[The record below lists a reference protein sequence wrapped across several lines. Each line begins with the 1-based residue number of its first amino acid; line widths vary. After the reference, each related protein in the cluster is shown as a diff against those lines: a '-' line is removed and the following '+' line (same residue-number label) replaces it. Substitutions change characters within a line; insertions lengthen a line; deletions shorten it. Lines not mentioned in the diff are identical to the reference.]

1 MKRIVLNDLYDYK
14 NRKIYQLSEAFKFS
28 LDSILLAEYVSINN
42 KNQKIVDFCTGN
54 AVVPLIISGKH
65 ENKIFGIEIQSTISD
80 IANKSVLYNHLEN
93 QISIINDS
101 VLEINKYF
109 NSESVDIV
117 TCNPPYFKLEST
129 SLINENNIKA
139 IARHEIT
146 INLEQIIKSAHYIL
160 KNNGYLYMV
169 HRSSRLE
176 EIIMY
181 LNKYHF
187 AVKEIQPIYTKE
199 NSDCELVIIKA
210 LKNGNMTLK
219 IKTPIFTDKLNTYQD
234 IFRK

>member
-28 LDSILLAEYVSINN
+28 LDSILLAEYVSIKN